1 LRLIYLKTLVSL
13 YFFLLKCDMRLRG
26 HTKQFFLLI
35 HFSSEMGS
43 ENAKLL
49 KKCSAPNCNVSNDL
63 FSQSFQSCCI
73 SLHKKSR
80 WTNTI
85 NVLERSKC
93 FQLSFFI
100 IFLDINFHLIVFLF
114 QRTIFSYKISLKVHV
129 L

>member
-1 LRLIYLKTLVSL
+1 MRLIYLKTLVSL
-13 YFFLLKCDMRLRG
+13 YFIFLLKCDIRG

-63 FSQSFQSCCI
+63 FLSPSKSCCI

-93 FQLSFFI
+93 FELSYLI
-100 IFLDINFHLIVFLF
+100 IFLDINFHLIVFLL